1 MIYQGLY
8 DYLHKIGKQDWSEQ
22 LAQLIDNKLRL
33 EGGHGNMSLWQS
45 CLDALP
51 EVQPSDIDLKQQ
63 VKIGKASDIDGV
75 DKTRF
80 IELLKEFHPWRK
92 GPYSLFDI
100 NIDTEWH
107 SDWKWD
113 RVSPHISSLDGR
125 SVLDVG
131 GGNGYHGWRML
142 GDGAE
147 FVLGIDPTII
157 FVMQYQIMRKY
168 IGDVNHYV
176 VPAGI
181 EDLPANLNCF
191 DTVFSMG
198 VLYHRRSPL
207 DHLLELKSC
216 LKPGGELVVE
226 TLVVDGELG
235 YTLMPEGRY
244 AKMRNVWFLPSVD
257 TMLLWLARCGFKNAR
272 CVDVNVTSVDEQ
284 RVTDWMT
291 FESLEDFLDPDDQSK
306 TIEGHPAPKRAVF
319 IANA

>member
-291 FESLEDFLDPDDQSK
+291 FESLEDFLDPDDQSN

>member
-8 DYLHKIGKQDWSEQ
+8 DYLGKIGKQDWSEQ

-33 EGGHGNMSLWQS
+33 EGGHGNMSAWQS

-51 EVQPSDIDLKQQ
+51 EVQPSDIDLQQQ

-113 RVSPHISSLDGR
+113 RVSPHISSLEGR
-125 SVLDVG
+125 RVLDVG

-176 VPAGI
+176 VPVGI

-207 DHLLELKSC
+207 DHLLELKAC

-235 YTLMPEGRY
+235 YSLMPEGRY

-291 FESLEDFLDPDDQSK
+291 FESLEDFLDPDDQSN